1 MIERFKGVWRR
12 PSGKCLSILSSCTS
26 SKPHFTLGPPIL
38 CTCRSVVRKRCEVRG
53 ASRTD
58 ARVHGLSSY
67 FHFDYDH
74 GDHSALDTLEL
85 ISSMNTR
92 LSVAKAAIRINTVEL
107 VDLNAFDAP
116 RNVFSRSYLY
126 RLAVPKERPARTQS
140 TSAGITFPIEEVDR
154 CHFIKYGLHYVAIT
168 SET

>member
-1 MIERFKGVWRR
+1 MCIHFEQLHELKTF
-12 PSGKCLSILSSCTS
+12 SAAYTSLSV
-26 SKPHFTLGPPIL
+26 HQIL
-38 CTCRSVVRKRCEVRG
+38 CTTCRSVVRKRCEVRG

-58 ARVHGLSSY
+58 ARVHGLSTY
-67 FHFDYDH
+67 FHLDYDH

-92 LSVAKAAIRINTVEL
+92 LSAAKAAIRINTVEL

-126 RLAVPKERPARTQS
+126 RLAVPRKRPARSQS
-140 TSAGITFPIEEVDR
+140 TSAEITFPIEEVDR
-154 CHFIKYGLHYVAIT
+154 CHFIKYGPSTMLPLH
-168 SET
+168 